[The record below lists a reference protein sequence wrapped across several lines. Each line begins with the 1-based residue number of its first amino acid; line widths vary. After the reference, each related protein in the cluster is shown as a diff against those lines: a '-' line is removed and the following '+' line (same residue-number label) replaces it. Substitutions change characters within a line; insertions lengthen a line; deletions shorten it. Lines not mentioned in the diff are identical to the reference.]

1 MYILQLILIIVP
13 ILISVAYI
21 TLLERKLLSFLQIRQ
36 GPVLVGFYGLLQP
49 LADGV
54 KLFLKEYII
63 IVNSLIIYY
72 IIGPILFFSL
82 SLILFLKLNFS
93 KIDFLFYL
101 QYDLLFFFIISILSV
116 LFTLWIG
123 YSTYNQYSILGI
135 LRLISQM
142 ISYEVVFGIIIV
154 CILLV
159 TQSFAFYNIY
169 TVQFYTGNNFINL
182 FPVSIIFIICSIVEL
197 NRLPFDLLESESELV
212 SGYNVEYNS
221 IGFIFLF
228 LGEYINIMF
237 ISILYSIIFLNRT
250 YFLFFIFKSIIIVLF
265 ILYIRGVW
273 CRYRFDHLM
282 SLCWSYILPF
292 FIAYLTFELYF
303 ICYY

>member
-1 MYILQLILIIVP
+1 
-13 ILISVAYI
+13 
-21 TLLERKLLSFLQIRQ
+21 
-36 GPVLVGFYGLLQP
+36 
-49 LADGV
+49 
-54 KLFLKEYII
+54 
-63 IVNSLIIYY
+63 
-72 IIGPILFFSL
+72 
-82 SLILFLKLNFS
+82 
-93 KIDFLFYL
+93 
-101 QYDLLFFFIISILSV
+101 
-116 LFTLWIG
+116 
-123 YSTYNQYSILGI
+123 
-135 LRLISQM
+135 M

-265 ILYIRGVW
+265 ILYIRGV
-273 CRYRFDHLM
+273 
-282 SLCWSYILPF
+282 
-292 FIAYLTFELYF
+292 
-303 ICYY
+303 